1 MTHVQRQRIENQKID
16 CTIDFRND
24 TIYWKWADY
33 FSSSVGVLLFL
44 IQAINGIQE
53 EEMLMAGIFTELAS
67 ALRKESS
74 KKPCTI
80 HFIVK
85 IVL

>member
-24 TIYWKWADY
+24 IIYWKWAYY

-53 EEMLMAGIFTELAS
+53 EEMLMAGIITELAS

-80 HFIVK
+80 
-85 IVL
+85 